1 MSRPPLSE
9 FSGSAPFLPPTPP
22 NADNL
27 SGQEKPNVITVFL
40 RIDSLIYLHFLFGKS
55 RDCSLSRGSPSRTS
69 PLRTNIS
76 TTPTWEIENQSSC
89 TEVKDLLQANRKRFL
104 TRTIRKWLQW
114 CSPNLPARPILWR
127 YVSES
132 RGTSMFTTR
141 STCSASIP
149 RDVLR
154 TKKTKKY
161 SEGDLTWR
169 TYELLSNFCVNYHKR
184 TKLCIVVLFL

>member
-9 FSGSAPFLPPTPP
+9 FSGSAPFLPPPTPP
-22 NADNL
+22 NANNL

-104 TRTIRKWLQW
+104 TRTIRKWPQRY
-114 CSPNLPARPILWR
+114 SPNLPARPILWR

-154 TKKTKKY
+154 TKKQKNTVKV
-161 SEGDLTWR
+161 TWHGVR
-169 TYELLSNFCVNYHKR
+169 MNYCH
-184 TKLCIVVLFL
+184 IFA